1 MVGPAADS
9 KHMKKPERIGPYYL
23 LSPLGDSGRGNVW
36 LARAGARGDRLALKL
51 VREGDSEGLERLM
64 HECSMAMG
72 FDHPNIVRMHEC
84 GEANGVTWISMGY
97 VSGPRGELT
106 LANFRQL
113 LLAMVHVHA
122 NDVIHTDI
130 RDANLLLD
138 ENGDLRLAGFGMARK
153 RSEPNVVL
161 QGKVQPLSPEQLDG
175 QSIDHRTDIFALGM
189 VLYQVLTGK
198 APFQGSAF
206 DVMQQVSHDAPAA
219 PSSVAPGLG
228 SSFDELVRRA
238 MASNKEE
245 RYGSV
250 FEFLSEFDAACRR
263 GVRASA

>member
-1 MVGPAADS
+1 
-9 KHMKKPERIGPYYL
+9 MKKPERVGPYYL

-36 LARAGARGDRLALKL
+36 LARAGERGDRLALKL
-51 VREGDSEGLERLM
+51 VREGDTEGRERLM

-97 VSGPRGELT
+97 VAGPRAELT

-122 NDVIHTDI
+122 NDVIHADI

-138 ENGDLRLAGFGMARK
+138 ENGDLRLTGFANARK
-153 RSEPNVVL
+153 RSKPEAVTHCKDQL
-161 QGKVQPLSPEQLDG
+161 LAPEQLDG
-175 QSIDHRTDIFALGM
+175 QSIDQRSDIFAAGM
-189 VLYQVLTGK
+189 VLYKVLTGK
-198 APFQGSAF
+198 APFQGTTA
-206 DVMQQVSHDAPAA
+206 DVMQQASHEAPAA

-228 SSFDELVRRA
+228 SSFDELVRRS

-245 RYGSV
+245 RYASA

-263 GVRASA
+263 GIRASA